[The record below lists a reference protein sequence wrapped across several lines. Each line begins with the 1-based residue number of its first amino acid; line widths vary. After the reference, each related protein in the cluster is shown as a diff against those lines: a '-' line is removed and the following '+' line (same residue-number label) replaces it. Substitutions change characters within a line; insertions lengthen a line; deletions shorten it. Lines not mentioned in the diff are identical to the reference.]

1 MRKLTLAFLLLLF
14 TAPLLVYAG
23 GRQDNESHEVDSPEG
38 FTESI
43 NIEGKKPGKWNI
55 YVEAQDRGG
64 NTSIAGPHNIYIDP
78 ESDLPVAR
86 IINPQ
91 PNMHVQG
98 NLNIV
103 GTCIDDDGV
112 GYIEFIVTKGSDGK
126 GEIMLQSRAQG
137 AEFWSYFLDT
147 SNTEI
152 WRDGVYS
159 ITAWGV
165 DINGLS
171 GISDSFPAKKHKKY
185 QVTWNLDRK
194 KPEIAV
200 KSHDLGALVS
210 GKVSVKGTVW
220 DGNGVEALL
229 YSLDNG
235 NRFQSANLK
244 YDKKDDLY
252 SFDIS
257 IDTKTFEDG
266 PAVIQFK
273 ARDKMKSEGQLS
285 FLTFANNTGPD
296 VQILYPDAEEAVNG
310 IFTMAGYA
318 AHKVGLTSLSW
329 KLGKDS
335 GDIPI
340 VTGNPW
346 WVQEFDIRGQNV
358 KSLDLEIRAVDVS
371 GNVTV
376 AKRKLNVDQEADR
389 PKVTLMEPAA
399 GAVIPSSGMNLIG
412 LAEDNDGVA
421 SIFYQ
426 IGTNPPVE
434 IPCSGYFQFI
444 IEDMPGGVHNLDVW
458 AKDITGVLGPK
469 VNVKGIIVPGADPE
483 PRFSRVMSG
492 SGKAAAV
499 MEFYSGIDVN
509 AAAGAS
515 LELVINSGAGLQNF
529 SYQLGS
535 RPPVNVS
542 ARGSKAGDYVQN
554 ISLPK
559 DIEQGQL
566 KIDVTARDINNRETV
581 YSDYIHVTGPDGL
594 RPYASESLTWVRPD
608 NASSGMR
615 IMLSNTVPLKGFYS
629 RGPLRAV
636 EVDGENASSFRVYL
650 DDNGLVN
657 ILAREGGTFDNV
669 RLILTPV
676 EGSPYTTQVFRFIVN
691 SGAPVIEFEEN
702 PEGSWVKNEIPV
714 KFRIRNGN
722 RIRAVEFS
730 SNLGSTWRPLLTGDE
745 IERLGTDSFIER
757 TLEISALA
765 DGAVAISVRVTDEA
779 GREAVK
785 LFSVKKDTR
794 APEAKLIVPIMGAK
808 VNGTIMLGLAI
819 KETGKLAS
827 IVYERPEI
835 AEEDDSVMP
844 AITKRI
850 YPDPSFGDNPLT
862 FLSVLL
868 DASMPL
874 DKDMRFTFTDEAGNS
889 SSLSLWPFMI
899 DHEMDLPV
907 TQISLPVEDEVI
919 SSDFIVSGVCFDD
932 DKIAR
937 IYWNIDDGDE
947 RFIPA
952 ENGFSIPIALSSMT
966 DNEHSVTVYAEDIY
980 GVRGV
985 PVTRNF
991 RVSLNEPVASLSFP
1005 TSTEIVGGMVR
1016 IEGSASDENGIG
1028 KIQVSLDNGNTYND
1042 AEGAED
1048 WSYNFNSKII
1058 QDGNHA
1064 VFVKVYD
1071 NYEISAMYSF
1081 LINIDNTPPELTV
1094 YTPQDG
1100 AETTGPLYFTGQVM
1114 DAMGLESVTVKLN
1127 SLEGVE
1133 IPEGMAEK
1141 TARLETLLLEQI
1153 DISSLPDGNYN
1164 VEVWA
1169 TDRAK
1174 NISRVSKNIKLVK
1187 EGQRNFVD
1195 ILYPLTGQYIS
1206 GQFDIYGYAGGLD
1219 KPGNVTLVVNGRDSM
1234 YEEVNAAGYYRFSIG
1249 PENLS
1254 SGENVFMVRS
1264 SFVGSAAEES
1274 LTRTVN
1280 YTPEGPW
1287 VTVDT
1292 MSMGDFAYDRPWLF
1306 GRAGY
1311 ELSYKD
1317 QEILADKKAGKEE
1330 RAEAEAK
1337 KLSYVELSFNN
1348 GRSFFKAGKSRE
1360 KDSDWRYRL
1369 ETGDM
1374 AEGLHYLI
1382 VRATMA
1388 NGETAI
1394 TRLLIQLDKTAPSI
1408 RLITPES
1415 GGHYNTE
1422 LEFAALASDDVE
1434 LSSASYHLRKG
1445 DKAFYGVPG
1454 FIKGLYIEGTIP
1466 PILGVA
1472 WNSAPLIFKGGATF
1486 FDIGFG
1492 LSFFGDNVK
1501 VQASYGQMT
1510 QKQYEL
1516 IGGTEPV
1523 RYGGHV
1529 LGIKLLANIY
1539 NLPFGSFL
1547 GPDWEWLSASFALGA
1562 NFSLFDLKKEY
1573 NQSGNATWMSA
1584 MLLQIEFPKV
1594 TIARMKYFR
1603 TFSLFTE
1610 GQLWFVP
1617 TDVNAEAFG
1626 ISTIIPHIILGIRAY
1641 VF

>member
-1 MRKLTLAFLLLLF
+1 MRKLTMAVLLF
-14 TAPLLVYAG
+14 LCAASLLVYAG
-23 GRQDNESHEVDSPEG
+23 GRKDNESHEVDNPDG

-43 NIEGKKPGKWNI
+43 DIQGKKPGKWNI

-64 NTSIAGPHNIYIDP
+64 NTTIAGPHNIYIDP
-78 ESDLPVAR
+78 ESDLPIAR

-91 PNMHVQG
+91 SNMHVQG

-103 GTCIDDDGV
+103 GTCLDDDGV
-112 GYIEFIVTKGSDGK
+112 AYVELIIARGSDGK
-126 GEIMLQSRAQG
+126 GEVMLETRAQG

-147 SNTEI
+147 SDTQR
-152 WRDGVYS
+152 WRDGVYT

-165 DINGLS
+165 DVNGLS
-171 GISDSFPAKKHKKY
+171 GISDSFPAKKHKKH
-185 QVTWNLDRK
+185 QVIWNLDRK

-210 GKVSVKGTVW
+210 GKVNIKGTIW
-220 DGNGVEALL
+220 DGNGVDTLQ
-229 YSLDNG
+229 YSLDDG
-235 NRFQSANLK
+235 NRFQNASLK
-244 YDKKDDLY
+244 YDKKDDIY

-257 IDTKTFEDG
+257 IDTKAFEDG
-266 PAVIQFK
+266 PAVIQFR
-273 ARDKMKSEGQLS
+273 AFDKMKTEGALS
-285 FLTFANNTGPD
+285 FLVFSNNTGPD
-296 VQILYPDAEEAVNG
+296 VQILYPDADEAVNG

-318 AHKVGLTSLSW
+318 AHKVGLNSLSW

-335 GDIPI
+335 GEIPI

-389 PKVTLMEPAA
+389 PKVTLLEPAA
-399 GAVIPSSGMNLIG
+399 GAVIPSSGMSLIG
-412 LAEDNDGVA
+412 LAEDNDGVE
-421 SIFYQ
+421 SVFYQ

-458 AKDITGVLGPK
+458 AKDITGVIGPK
-469 VNVKGIIVPGADPE
+469 VNVKGIIVPGADPA
-483 PRFSRVMSG
+483 PRFSRVTSG
-492 SGKAAAV
+492 SGKSAAV

-509 AAAGAS
+509 AAVGAS
-515 LELVINSGAGLQNF
+515 LELVINSGAGLSSF

-535 RPPVNVS
+535 RPPVSVS
-542 ARGSKAGDYVQN
+542 ARGSKAGDFVQN

-566 KIDVTARDINNRETV
+566 KIDVVARDVNNRETV

-594 RPYASESLTWVRPD
+594 RPYAPESLTWVRPD
-608 NASSGMR
+608 NSSSGMR
-615 IMLSNTVPLKGFYS
+615 ILLSNTEPLKGFYS

-636 EVDGENASSFRVYL
+636 EVSSENASSFRAYL
-650 DDNGLVN
+650 DDYGLVN
-657 ILAREGGTFDNV
+657 LLGREGGTYDNV

-676 EGSPYTTQVFRFIVN
+676 DGSPYTTQVFRFIVN
-691 SGAPVIEFEEN
+691 SGAPVIEFEGN

-714 KFRIRNGN
+714 KFRIRSGN

-730 SNLGSTWRPLLTGDE
+730 ANLGSNWRPLLTGDE
-745 IERLGTDSFIER
+745 IERLDTNSLIER

-765 DGAVAISVRVTDEA
+765 DGAVAISIRIVDEA

-785 LFSVKKDTR
+785 LFSVNKDTK
-794 APEAKLIVPIMGAK
+794 APDAKLIVPIMSAR
-808 VNGTIMLGLAI
+808 VNGTIRMGISI
-819 KETGKLAS
+819 KEAGKLES
-827 IVYERPEI
+827 VFYERPETT
-835 AEEDDSVMP
+835 AESGILP
-844 AITKRI
+844 AISKRL
-850 YPDPSFGDNPLT
+850 YPDPSLGDNPLT

-874 DKDMRFTFTDEAGNS
+874 DRIMSFVFTDMAGNTS
-889 SSLSLWPFMI
+889 TLSMWPFMI
-899 DHEMDLPV
+899 DQEMDLPV
-907 TQISLPVEDEVI
+907 TQVSLPAEGEVI
-919 SSDFIVSGVCFDD
+919 SADFVVSGVCYDD

-937 IYWNIDDGDE
+937 IYWQIDDGAE
-947 RFIPA
+947 RVIEA
-952 ENGFSIPIALSSMT
+952 ENGFSIPIALSSLS
-966 DNEHSVTVYAEDIY
+966 DNEHSVTVYAQDIY
-980 GVRGV
+980 GVKGQ

-991 RVSLNEPVASLSFP
+991 KVSLNEPVATLSYP
-1005 TSTEIVGGMVR
+1005 MSTDIVGGMVR
-1016 IEGSASDENGIG
+1016 ITGGASDENGIRR
-1028 KIQVSLDNGNTYND
+1028 IQVSLDNGNTYND
-1042 AEGAED
+1042 ADGTDD
-1048 WSYNFNSKII
+1048 WSYYFNSKII

-1064 VFVKVYD
+1064 VFIKVWD
-1071 NYEISAMYSF
+1071 NYDISAMYSF
-1081 LINIDNTPPELTV
+1081 LINFDNTPPELTV
-1094 YTPQDG
+1094 YTPRDG

-1114 DAMGLESVTVKLN
+1114 DVMGLDSVTIRLN

-1133 IPEGMAEK
+1133 IPERMAEK
-1141 TARLETLLLEQI
+1141 TARLEALLLEGI
-1153 DISSLPDGNYN
+1153 DISSLPDGDYN

-1169 TDRAK
+1169 TDKAK
-1174 NISRVSKNIKLVK
+1174 NTSRVSKNIKLVK
-1187 EGQRNFVD
+1187 EGQRNYVD

-1206 GQFDIYGYAGGLD
+1206 GHFDIYGYAGGLD
-1219 KPGNVTLVVNGRDSM
+1219 KPGNVTLVVNGRDKM
-1234 YEEVNAAGYYRFSIG
+1234 FEEVNAAGYYSFHLA
-1249 PENLS
+1249 PEDLGA
-1254 SGENVFMVRS
+1254 GENVFMVRS
-1264 SFVGSAAEES
+1264 TFEGAGTVES
-1274 LTRTVN
+1274 LTRFVN

-1292 MSMGDFAYDRPWLF
+1292 MSMGDFAYERPWLF

-1311 ELSYKD
+1311 ELSYED
-1317 QEILADKKAGKEE
+1317 QEILADKKASKET
-1330 RAEAEAK
+1330 RAAAEAK
-1337 KLSYVELSFNN
+1337 KLSFVELSFNN
-1348 GRSFFKAGKSRE
+1348 GRSFFKADKSRE

-1382 VRATMA
+1382 VRATMV
-1388 NGETAI
+1388 NGEKAI
-1394 TRLLIQLDKTAPSI
+1394 TRLLIQVDKTAPSI
-1408 RLITPES
+1408 RLITPEP

-1422 LEFAALASDDVE
+1422 LEFAALVSDDVE
-1434 LSSASYHLRKG
+1434 LKNASYHLRKG

-1466 PILGVA
+1466 PILGIA
-1472 WNSAPLIFKGGATF
+1472 WNNAPAIFKGGATF
-1486 FDIGFG
+1486 FDVSVG
-1492 LSFFGDNVK
+1492 LSFFDDNVK
-1501 VQASYGQMT
+1501 VQAGYGQMT
-1510 QKQYEL
+1510 QKQYEM
-1516 IGGTEPV
+1516 IGGKEPV

-1529 LGIKLLANIY
+1529 LGIKLLANVY
-1539 NLPFGSFL
+1539 SLPFGSFL

-1584 MLLQIEFPKV
+1584 MLVQLEFPKV
-1594 TIARMKYFR
+1594 TIPRMKYFR

-1617 TDVNAEAFG
+1617 TDVNAAAFG
-1626 ISTIIPHIILGIRAY
+1626 ISTVIPHVILGIRAY
-1641 VF
+1641 IF